1 MSGGA
6 RIWKVSYHNGSLSA
20 LVEAE
25 TPERAVE
32 IAKAHRETKR
42 VFKGHPPREVIEDH
56 YDVATA
62 TEREIAWARKFGASV
77 YTDMPEK
84 PSKKGLRARKRPEGT
99 TEGAEAITRAG
110 GAFGEAA
117 YHTIASVRLAG

>member
-6 RIWKVSYHNGSLSA
+6 RIWKVSYHRGALSA

-32 IAKAHRETKR
+32 IAGAHRETKR
-42 VFKGHPPREVIEDH
+42 VFRGHPPREVIEDH

-62 TEREIAWARKFGASV
+62 TERETAWARKFGASV

-84 PSKKGLRARKRPEGT
+84 LPKGGLRAHRRLLGSPIGL
-99 TEGAEAITRAG
+99 EATDRAHAQVG
-110 GAFGEAA
+110 GLG
-117 YHTIASVRLAG
+117 